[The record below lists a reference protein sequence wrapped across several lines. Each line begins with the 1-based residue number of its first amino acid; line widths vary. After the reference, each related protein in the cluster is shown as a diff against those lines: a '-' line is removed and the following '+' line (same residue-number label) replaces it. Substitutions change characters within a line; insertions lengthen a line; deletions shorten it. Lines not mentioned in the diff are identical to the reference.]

1 MKGQI
6 NKNICMTTIIL
17 IILSISFISA
27 FGVSSSYWKGN
38 PLNIAPGDT
47 KTISLRLQNI
57 GTGEDIT
64 VRAILTD
71 GFEIASTKEKDYLV
85 KNGTK
90 DTEVPVKISIPFD
103 TPLDTEYR
111 VTVSFKTVTPGGIG
125 GVVLGT
131 AIDTSFDVLVAEVD
145 VEKAERVNLNFII
158 GIAVLIAIIIFFILI
173 SVFKRKKKKK

>member
-1 MKGQI
+1 MKEQI
-6 NKNICMTTIIL
+6 NKKICMTTVIL

-38 PLNIAPGDT
+38 PLSIAPGDT

-57 GTGEDIT
+57 GTENDVT

-71 GFEIASTKEKDYLV
+71 GFEIASTEEKDYLV

-90 DTEVPVKISIPFD
+90 DTEVLVKISIPFD
-103 TPLDTEYR
+103 TPLGTEYR
-111 VTVSFKTVTPGGIG
+111 VTVSFKTVTPGGTG

-131 AIDTSFDVLVAEVD
+131 AIDTSFDVLVAEV
-145 VEKAERVNLNFII
+145 EIGKAERGNLNFII
-158 GIAVLIAIIIFFILI
+158 GMVILIAIIIFILI
-173 SVFKRKKKKK
+173 SVFKKKKK